1 MDTSERQPRKQGWRF
16 VLLALVLAVAI
27 SGLVRSL
34 WIDVYYIPS
43 ESMEPLLGTGDR
55 ILVSRTA
62 FTVEPIE
69 RGDVVVFDGRGSFAP
84 LTSGKGPL
92 VDAAAAASQWFGLT
106 GSDTTYV
113 KRVIGVPGDHV
124 QCCSSEGRLTVN
136 GQVLEEPYV
145 YPGDEPSKQKFD
157 VVVPE
162 GRLWLMGDHRSRS
175 ADSRGL
181 LGAPGGGMVPLDR
194 VIGRPVQ
201 IIWPLDRFAEVPRS
215 AQAEPSKNG
224 Q

>member
-1 MDTSERQPRKQGWRF
+1 MDTAERQPRKQGWRF
-16 VLLALVLAVAI
+16 VVLALVLAIAI

-34 WIDVYYIPS
+34 WVDVYYIPS

-62 FTVEPIE
+62 FSSEPIR

-84 LTSGKGPL
+84 LNSGKGPF
-92 VDAAAAASQWFGLT
+92 VDAASAAGQWFGLT

-113 KRVIGVPGDHV
+113 KRVIGVAGDHV
-124 QCCSSEGRLTVN
+124 ACCEPSGHLTVN
-136 GQVLEEPYV
+136 GQVLVEPYI
-145 YPGDEPSKQKFD
+145 YPGDEASKQKFD
-157 VVVPE
+157 VVVPA

-181 LGAPGGGMVPLDR
+181 LGAPGGGMVPVER

-201 IIWPLDRFAEVPRS
+201 IIWPLDRFAEMPHAV
-215 AQAEPSKNG
+215 QAEPSKNG
-224 Q
+224 H

>member
-16 VLLALVLAVAI
+16 VLLALVLAIAI

-62 FTVEPIE
+62 FTAEPIQ

-84 LTSGKGPL
+84 LSSGKGPL

-136 GQVLEEPYV
+136 GQVLEEAYV

-157 VVVPE
+157 VVVPQ

-181 LGAPGGGMVPLDR
+181 LGAPGGGMVPVDR